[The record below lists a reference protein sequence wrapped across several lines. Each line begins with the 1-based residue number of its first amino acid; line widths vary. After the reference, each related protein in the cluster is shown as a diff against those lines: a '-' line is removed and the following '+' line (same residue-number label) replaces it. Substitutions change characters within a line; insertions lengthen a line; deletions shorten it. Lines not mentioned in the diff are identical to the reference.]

1 MLHSGGHMGVN
12 KERFRRALQSDAGVR
27 VRPVFDDFHRL
38 TMEGDHEYPPHRH
51 TNYEL
56 ILVERGPYRC
66 RLNAAELSLRDGQIL
81 VIKPG
86 DEHQDHLRHG
96 QRHYVVHFRLEGAA
110 PGDRAVALFA
120 DSAHPVQ
127 QVCQGNHRREA
138 TLIRELRREAEAGAA
153 HGPAVQDCLL
163 EALFWRVVRDLPS
176 EGLAE
181 AMRRL
186 PRDEASRERIAEAMQ
201 RQLRTNP
208 TVAEL
213 ARALD
218 MSPRHLTNVCRALF
232 GEPPARLFLR
242 LKLRRAEQLLRYERL
257 RVKEVS
263 EVLGFA
269 NPFHFSRVFRRVIG
283 RAPSEA

>member
-1 MLHSGGHMGVN
+1 MGVT
-12 KERFRRALQSDAGVR
+12 KERFRRAVQADPGVR

-38 TMEGDHEYPPHRH
+38 TMTGDYEYPAHRH
-51 TNYEL
+51 GNYEL

-66 RLNAAELSLRDGQIL
+66 RLNVAELCLRDGQIL

-96 QRHYVVHFRLEGAA
+96 QRHYVVHFRLEAA
-110 PGDRAVALFA
+110 TAGDRAVALFSDA
-120 DSAHPVQ
+120 VEPAQ
-127 QVCQGNHRREA
+127 QMCRGHHGRDA
-138 TLIRELRREAEAGAA
+138 ALIRELRREAEAGGA
-153 HGPAVQDCLL
+153 HAPAVQDCLL
-163 EALFWRVVRDLPS
+163 EALFWRVVRDLP
-176 EGLAE
+176 EEALAA

-186 PRDEASRERIAEAMQ
+186 PREEALRERIAAAMQ
-201 RQLRTNP
+201 RRLAGNP

-213 ARALD
+213 AHDLG
-218 MSPRHLTNVCRALF
+218 MSPRHLTGLCRTLF
-232 GEPPARLFLR
+232 GEPPARLHLR

-263 EVLGFA
+263 DTLGFA
-269 NPFHFSRVFRRVIG
+269 NPFHFSRVFRRVMG